1 MFILHFPLFDL
12 FPVKNIYL
20 FMNYKIFNGI
30 KIIFFYKNNNLGFLC
45 ILKIFFTQWHIV
57 MPYSISFANQIYF
70 QELPFLLLELVASIF
85 VLNMFAR
92 QL

>member
-57 MPYSISFANQIYF
+57 MPYSISFAKSNLLSRAPLLVTRIGCKYF
-70 QELPFLLLELVASIF
+70 CT
-85 VLNMFAR
+85 
-92 QL
+92 